1 VTEFISLF
9 YPPLMCLIGLIIG
22 SFLNV
27 VIYRLPL
34 MLYHHDATAPALSLS
49 WPASHCPSCKSKVAK
64 RDNIPLLS
72 WLLLRGRCRH
82 CQVPISAQYPLIE
95 ALTGLA
101 FGLIALAYVPACSEV
116 QLGLF
121 GLMFAILLCL
131 SVIDL
136 HNLLLPDPLVF
147 LLLWSG
153 LGASAIGYL
162 SLPLAEAVLGVIVSW
177 CLLSALR
184 WGYQKIRRVEGLGCG
199 DIKLFAAGSAWC
211 GLEAVPQLILA
222 SALFGILAHI
232 LSGRCRRRLKRLSP
246 SPPPYFPFGPSI
258 ALATLLLFHLNLP

>member
-1 VTEFISLF
+1 MTEFISLF

-34 MLYHHDATAPALSLS
+34 MLYHDDATAPALSLS
-49 WPASHCPSCKSKVAK
+49 WPASHCPSCKKKVAK
-64 RDNIPLLS
+64 RDNIPVLS

-82 CQVPISAQYPLIE
+82 CQVPISVQYPLIE
-95 ALTGLA
+95 ALTGVA
-101 FGLIALAYVPACSEV
+101 FLLIALRYVTAYSEV

-121 GLMFAILLCL
+121 ALMFAILLCL
-131 SVIDL
+131 SVIDI
-136 HNLLLPDPLVF
+136 HHLLLPDPLVY

-153 LGASAIGYL
+153 LGASAMGYL
-162 SLPLAEAVLGVIVSW
+162 PLPLADAVLGVIVSG
-177 CLLSALR
+177 CLLSTLR
-184 WGYQKIRRVEGLGCG
+184 WGYEKIRRIEGLGCG

-222 SALFGILAHI
+222 SALLGILAHF
-232 LSGRCRRRLKRLSP
+232 LSALRRRRLEQP
-246 SPPPYFPFGPSI
+246 SQSELPYFPFGPSI
-258 ALATLLLFHLNLP
+258 ALATLLLFHLALP

>member
-34 MLYHHDATAPALSLS
+34 MLCREEAAAPALSLS
-49 WPASHCPSCKSKVAK
+49 WPPSHCPSCKQKVLK
-64 RDNIPLLS
+64 RDNVPVLS

-82 CQVPISAQYPLIE
+82 CQTPISAQYPLIE
-95 ALTGLA
+95 ALTGAA
-101 FGLIALAYVPACSEV
+101 FLLITLSYVPEYSEV

-121 GLMFAILLCL
+121 ALMFAILLCL

-136 HNLLLPDPLVF
+136 HHLLLPDPLVF

-153 LGASAIGYL
+153 LGASALGYL
-162 SLPLAEAVLGVIVSW
+162 PLRLSDAVLGVIVSW
-177 CLLSALR
+177 ALLSGLR
-184 WGYQKIRRVEGLGCG
+184 ELYQTLRKVEGLGYG
-199 DIKLFAAGSAWC
+199 DVKLFAAGSAWC
-211 GLEAVPQLILA
+211 GLQALPQLILA
-222 SALFGILAHI
+222 SALFGLVAHI
-232 LSGRCRRRLKRLSP
+232 LSGIRRRRLAPLDQP
-246 SPPPYFPFGPSI
+246 AYFPFGPSI
-258 ALATLLLFHLNLP
+258 ALATLLLFHLNLW

>member
-1 VTEFISLF
+1 MTEFLRLF

-34 MLYHHDATAPALSLS
+34 MLYRDDAAAPAINLS
-49 WPASHCPSCKSKVAK
+49 WPASHCPNCKEKVAK
-64 RDNIPLLS
+64 RDNIPVLS

-82 CQVPISAQYPLIE
+82 CHMPISVQYPLIE

-101 FGLIALAYVPACSEV
+101 FLLLALRYVPAYSEV

-121 GLMFAILLCL
+121 ALMFAILLCL
-131 SVIDL
+131 SVIDF
-136 HNLLLPDPLVF
+136 HHLLLPDPLVF

-153 LGASAIGYL
+153 LGASAMGYL
-162 SLPLAEAVLGVIVSW
+162 PLPLADAVLGVIVSW
-177 CLLSALR
+177 GVLSALG
-184 WGYQKIRRVEGLGCG
+184 WGYQKARRMEGLGWG

-211 GLEAVPQLILA
+211 GLQALPQLILA
-222 SALFGILAHI
+222 SALFGIVAHI
-232 LSGRCRRRLKRLSP
+232 LSVMRRRRLKQPTGSE
-246 SPPPYFPFGPSI
+246 PPYFPFGPSI
-258 ALATLLLFHLNLP
+258 ALATLLLFHLNLS